1 MRKLLT
7 LVSFITLTAVNAQV
21 GGKDAYQFLQMP
33 TSPKQAALGGTNV
46 TITGNEVNQV
56 LYNPAALNDEMNNM
70 LAVNFGRYYGDI
82 SLGSAAYAHK
92 FKNGRNVHVGV
103 TFLNYGSMEG
113 YDENGVA
120 TGTFSGND
128 IAVSVGYAHPFQ
140 DTNFSV
146 GANIKAISS
155 TLESYNSFAVAADIG
170 GLYNDEETGWT
181 VGLTFKNLGGQLSS
195 YEDTRESLPFR
206 TVLGFSKLLENVPIR
221 WHLTLDN
228 LQKWDISFSNP
239 NRSQV
244 DLENNVTE
252 EKVTFGNNL
261 IRHIVLGVELFP
273 EKNFNI
279 RLGYNFKN
287 GEEMKLIEQRHFA
300 GFTAGF
306 GLKMKRFCIEYA
318 YNRFTLAGNTNL
330 FGLSVQL

>member
-92 FKNGRNVHVGV
+92 FRNGRNVHVGV

-261 IRHIVLGVELFP
+261 MRHIVLGVELFP

-306 GLKMKRFCIEYA
+306 GLKMKRFRIEYA

>member
-7 LVSFITLTAVNAQV
+7 LVSLITLTTATAQV

-33 TSPKQAALGGTNV
+33 TSPKQAALGGSNA

-56 LYNPAALNDEMNNM
+56 LYNPASLNDEMNNM
-70 LAVNFGRYYGDI
+70 LAVNFGRYYGDT

-92 FKNGRNVHVGV
+92 FKNGRNFHVGV
-103 TFLNYGSMEG
+103 TFLNYGSMDG
-113 YDENGVA
+113 YDENGTA
-120 TGTFSGND
+120 TGSFSGND

-170 GLYNDEETGWT
+170 GLYNDPETGWA
-181 VGLTFKNLGGQLSS
+181 VGLTAKNLGGQLSS
-195 YEDTRESLPFR
+195 FEDTRESLPFEV
-206 TVLGFSKLLENVPIR
+206 VLGFSKLLENVPIR

-252 EKVTFGNNL
+252 EKVGFGNNL
-261 IRHIVLGVELFP
+261 MRHVVVGIELFP

-287 GEEMKLIEQRHFA
+287 GEEMKLVEQRSFA

-306 GLKMKRFCIEYA
+306 GLKVKRFRIEYA

-330 FGLSVQL
+330 FGLSVKL